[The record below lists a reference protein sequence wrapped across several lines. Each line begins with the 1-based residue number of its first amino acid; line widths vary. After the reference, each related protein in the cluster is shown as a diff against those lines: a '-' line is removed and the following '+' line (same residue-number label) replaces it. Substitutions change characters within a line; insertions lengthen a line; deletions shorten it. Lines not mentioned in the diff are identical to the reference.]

1 MKSLHHRLQ
10 EGVLSAVWRAVS
22 TYPRA
27 ILAVALALTVASSV
41 YAWMHLR
48 MTGDQDRL
56 VSPDLPYQKAHL
68 EILRNFGDQEY
79 LFVVVE
85 TGGSDEGRRQAE
97 AFVEKLAERL
107 RGHRD
112 LLREIFY
119 RVTPDDLGDAALQL
133 ASPDELAALSHILSA
148 LSPFIDA
155 WLTERTLSSLL
166 LQVSRIFRDG
176 QRTLSDFDDQTAL
189 RGLEWLAR
197 FTAAIRGAVDG
208 KVEDGSVIDLNGM
221 VGSFLEAGGGKYL
234 IMKILPAKDF
244 STLEIVDAPLKLLRS
259 ELAATRQELP
269 LVRAGITGR
278 PALQADEM
286 LTTNDDMTRASVVDT
301 LLVAV
306 LFVFVLH
313 GWLRP
318 LLIMVTLGVSIAWTF
333 GFAAVT
339 VGELNLLSV
348 VFALVLVGIGV
359 DYGVH
364 IVMRFLEGTHRGCSV
379 EEAVR
384 AAIYHT
390 GPGIVLGVTCT
401 VCTFYAVLGSDFKG
415 LAELGLIG
423 GTGIIL
429 CLIAMMA
436 VLPAMLLVAG
446 RNGLFPRTPP
456 RVVSLPIFQ
465 WFSDRPRSMLLVL
478 AGLTLAAS
486 PGLLKVRFDYNLLK
500 LQSQGLESV
509 EYERRLTDSKDE
521 STWFAVLTADSVA
534 GVKDQVAK
542 ARSLPSVGKVESI
555 LDYLP
560 EERDDRAHS
569 LADLRALVGRWV
581 GPIPPPSTEQASP
594 LVQSFGQLNETLAA
608 LSEKLFVAGAG
619 SELALVERS
628 IDQLTEAAS
637 ALENNPGSVT
647 RLSGFWSRVVAEVQ
661 SVAERVFRWVSTE
674 PLTVDRLPEFVRRL
688 FVGKDGRFQVKV
700 SPQGDIWDFDNL
712 QRFVDALRG
721 VDPKVGGVP
730 VVVLESAYLMRR
742 TFLYAA
748 GVTVV
753 LVSLI
758 LWAYA
763 RSIRFVLLALAPL
776 AVGVLWLLE
785 WMGWLGVDFNLANF
799 FAIPMLIAV
808 GVDGGVH
815 LLDRWGELNGSADL
829 FSTSTPTA
837 VASSF
842 VTTIT
847 GFGGLLLADHQGL
860 ASLGAVMVLGSVT
873 GMAACLL
880 VLPCAL
886 KVFGHIGPKEGA
898 SR

>member
-1 MKSLHHRLQ
+1 MKNLHHRLQ
-10 EGVLSAVWRAVS
+10 EGVLSALWRAVS

-27 ILAVALALTVASSV
+27 ILVAALVLTVASSV
-41 YAWMHLR
+41 YAWMNLR

-68 EILRNFGDQEY
+68 ENLRNFGDQEY
-79 LFVVVE
+79 VYTVVE
-85 TGGSDEGRRQAE
+85 TGGSDEGRQQAE
-97 AFVEKLAERL
+97 AFVENLAERL
-107 RGHRD
+107 RGHRP
-112 LLREIFY
+112 LLREVFY
-119 RVTPDDLGDAALQL
+119 RVTPEDLGDAALQL
-133 ASPDELAALSHILSA
+133 ASPEELAGLTRVLTAM
-148 LSPFIDA
+148 SPYIDA
-155 WLTERTLSSLL
+155 WFEDRTLSNLM
-166 LQVSRIFRDG
+166 LQVSRLFREG
-176 QRTLSDFDDQTAL
+176 QHSLADLDDAMAV
-189 RGLEWLAR
+189 RGFEWLSR
-197 FTAAIRGAVDG
+197 FTATIRGALDG
-208 KVEDGSVIDLNGM
+208 KVEDGPAIDLNGA
-221 VGSFLEAGGGKYL
+221 VGSYLEAGDGSYL

-244 STLEIVDAPLKLLRS
+244 STLEIIDVPLKLIRS
-259 ELAATRQELP
+259 ELAATRKDFP

-286 LTTNDDMTRASVVDT
+286 ETTNNDMTRASVVDT
-301 LLVAV
+301 LLVAF
-306 LFVFVLH
+306 LFVIVLH

-364 IVMRFLEGTHRGCSV
+364 IVMRFIEGTHAGYSV
-379 EEAVR
+379 DEAVR

-390 GPGIVLGVTCT
+390 GPGIVMGVSCT
-401 VCTFYAVLGSDFKG
+401 VCTFYAVLGSDFRG

-423 GTGIIL
+423 GTGILL

-436 VLPAMLLVAG
+436 VLPAMLLLAG
-446 RNGLFPRTPP
+446 RQGYFPKTPP
-456 RVVSLPIFQ
+456 RVVSLPVFQ
-465 WFSDRPRSMLLVL
+465 WFSDRPRAMLLIL

-509 EYERRLTDSKDE
+509 EYERRLTDSEDQ
-521 STWFAVLTADSVA
+521 STWFAVLKASSVEA
-534 GVKDQVAK
+534 VKTQVAK

-560 EERDDRAHS
+560 EGRDDGMQS
-569 LADLRALVGRWV
+569 LAELRALVGRWV
-581 GPIPPPSTEQASP
+581 GPVSPPPTDQP
-594 LVQSFGQLNETLAA
+594 NLLVQSFTRLKETLEA

-619 SELALVERS
+619 SELAFVERS
-628 IDQLTEAAS
+628 IDQLAEAAV
-637 ALENNPGSVT
+637 ALESDPESVSHLT
-647 RLSGFWSRVVAEVQ
+647 GFWTRVVHDVQ
-661 SVAERVFRWVSTE
+661 SVTERVYRWVTAE
-674 PLTVDRLPEFVRRL
+674 PVTVERLPEFVRSL
-688 FVGKDGRFQVKV
+688 FIGQDGRFQIKV
-700 SPQGDIWDFDNL
+700 SPRGDIWDFKNL

-721 VDPKVGGVP
+721 VDPEASGVP
-730 VVVLESAYLMRR
+730 VVVLESAYLMHR

-748 GVTVV
+748 GVTVL

-758 LWAYA
+758 LWVYA

-785 WMGWLGVDFNLANF
+785 WMGWMGVDFNLANF

-815 LLDRWGELNGSADL
+815 LLDRWGELKGRADL

-842 VTTIT
+842 MTTIT
-847 GFGGLLLADHQGL
+847 GFGGLLFADHQGL

-873 GMAACLL
+873 GMGACLL

-886 KVFGHIGPKEGA
+886 KVFGDMAPKREDL
-898 SR
+898 